1 MYNENVNKCEAP
13 VMSAPVMPGPEPISG
28 MLASACNLA
37 ETALAMA
44 TKINAHCFG
53 IQPKEKDKIN
63 PQCMRDVMVYHVDC
77 LKAICEE
84 LNDIMQGL
92 GV

>member
-1 MYNENVNKCEAP
+1 MHDVKVNMESTS
-13 VMSAPVMPGPEPISG
+13 VNPGPAPISG

-44 TKINAHCFG
+44 MNINAHCFG

-63 PQCMRDVMVYHVDC
+63 PQCMRDAMVHHVDC